1 MNNKGS
7 LWNNEMVQNAKKH
20 MSAEDI
26 KKYQEIGESMY
37 KNIDYTTSNIHNAP
51 SLLDDAVAYITE
63 SIKSGLHISYTT
75 KEERDIL
82 ETYYGKEWYLKF
94 NYTKEDLEEIVT
106 LKKE

>member
-1 MNNKGS
+1 MNKES

-20 MSAEDI
+20 LSAEDI
-26 KKYQEIGESMY
+26 QKYKEIGESMY

-51 SLLDDAVAYITE
+51 SMLDDAVAYITE
-63 SIKSGLHISYTT
+63 SIKSGLHVSYTT
-75 KEERDIL
+75 KEERNIL

-94 NYTKEDLEEIVT
+94 NYKKEDLDDIVT

>member
-1 MNNKGS
+1 
-7 LWNNEMVQNAKKH
+7 MVQNAKKH
-20 MSAEDI
+20 LSAEDI
-26 KKYQEIGESMY
+26 QKYKEIGESMY

-51 SLLDDAVAYITE
+51 SMLDDAVAYITE
-63 SIKSGLHISYTT
+63 SIKSGLHVSYTT

-94 NYTKEDLEEIVT
+94 NYKKEDLDEIVT